1 MALFGDI
8 ITSKQAIKNLSFST
22 ELARLVR
29 QHLEW
34 LLSRGYSKYSVSG
47 RAYDLGDFIAWA
59 DLRDITRPREVTKQV
74 LERYRR
80 FLYHCRKKDGQ
91 PLHVKTQ
98 SHRLIAIRVFFR
110 WLSRN
115 DFIMYNPA
123 SELELPRI
131 GRTLPR
137 QVMSLKEVETVIS
150 QVDLSATMGI
160 RDRAILE
167 VLFSTGIRRREL
179 ANLKVSDLNFEEGTL
194 MVRQGKGKKDRVLP
208 LGERA
213 LGWLE
218 KYVQEV
224 RPSHVKISNRDM
236 YNENEDDKDANTLF
250 ISRYGGP
257 LKYSYLT
264 TLVIKYVNKANIG
277 KKGGCHMFRHTM
289 ATLMLEGGADI
300 RYIQEMLGH
309 ESLQSTQVY
318 TRVSIEKLKEIH
330 KKTHPGVNLKRKKQ
344 KRR

>member
-1 MALFGDI
+1 MALLGDI
-8 ITSKQAIKNLSFST
+8 ITSKQTIKNLSFST
-22 ELARLVR
+22 ELGKLVR

-34 LLSRGYSKYSVSG
+34 LLSKGYSKISVIN
-47 RAYDLGDFIAWA
+47 RAYDLGEFIAWA

-80 FLYHCRKKDGQ
+80 YLYHCRKQDGQ

-98 SHRLIAIRVFFR
+98 AHRLIAIRVFFR

-137 QVMSLKEVETVIS
+137 QVMNLKEVETVIN
-150 QVDLSATMGI
+150 QADVTTPLGI

-167 VLFSTGIRRREL
+167 TFFSTGIRRREL
-179 ANLKVSDLNFEEGTL
+179 ANLEVSDLDFEEGTL

-213 LGWLE
+213 LAWLE
-218 KYVQEV
+218 KYIQDA
-224 RPSHVKISNRDM
+224 RPYLLKDHVEDS
-236 YNENEDDKDANTLF
+236 YNDGDADQNGLF
-250 ISRYGGP
+250 ISRKGKP
-257 LKYSYLT
+257 LKPSYLT
-264 TLVIKYVNKANIG
+264 VIVMNYVKKADI
-277 KKGGCHMFRHTM
+277 KKQGGCHIFRHTM

-318 TRVSIEKLKEIH
+318 TRVSINKLKEIH
-330 KKTHPGVNLKRKKQ
+330 KKTHPGANLKRR
-344 KRR
+344 KRRR